1 MLQRI
6 SRFIIL
12 LSSESDVPDTISE
25 CGTKA
30 VVQTNYWKLGDEND
44 DGNTDPDYPQ
54 DSITAC
60 EVDEEKN
67 YNYD

>member
-1 MLQRI
+1 MT
-6 SRFIIL
+6 S
-12 LSSESDVPDTISE
+12 PDTISE